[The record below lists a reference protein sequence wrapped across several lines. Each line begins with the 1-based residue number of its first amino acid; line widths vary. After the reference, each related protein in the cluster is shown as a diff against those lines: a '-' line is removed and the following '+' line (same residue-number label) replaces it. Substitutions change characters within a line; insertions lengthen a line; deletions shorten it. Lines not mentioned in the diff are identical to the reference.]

1 VTLGFIQDVGL
12 LLALLEHIVT
22 STQLDTTYT
31 NNGKEC
37 LGGILVF
44 LPGWGDISSL
54 MDMMSVHPE
63 FSGNQKYVVLPLH
76 GGIAP
81 QAQRKVFKR
90 VGPAQRK
97 IVLATNIAETSITID
112 DIVVVIDSG
121 KYKSKAYDP
130 YTQMSSLQTV
140 WVPQSSAKQRAGRAG
155 RVRPGICFTLMSRSR
170 HEASEP
176 FAKAELLRTPLQ
188 ELCLQIKLLVQEERI
203 GGDGGAATGASD
215 TISIGDFL
223 DLAPEPPSKMAV
235 RNAILSLQ
243 RIGALDLKQHL
254 TRLGLQLARI
264 PMEPSLG
271 RCLVLAVVFGCLDPV
286 LTICC
291 ALGYRDPF
299 TIPLDNK
306 AKKVYDQARVDLS
319 NGSNSD
325 HIAVLNA
332 VSGYL
337 QLRNPS
343 QEFGYCRGNF
353 LSHSTMR
360 MIKGMRKQV
369 LDELVRLKL
378 VGDPQRGESR
388 DAAATWAHANR
399 NSWRHAAITTVIA
412 CGLYPNVMR
421 RRPGMKNF
429 DAPGQ
434 RKCRLNGSSVPNLSG
449 GILSQVDQVRAGRKA
464 ERKAK
469 HDGVTSKWITF
480 GEMLKGMRSELVR
493 DASVVSPRSILFGG
507 GSVVAATANAAEDGA
522 EDDEEEG
529 GDGGGG
535 RIGGEDGEE
544 EADTGPRYTTLTIDA
559 NTEFHVKE
567 DFAPIMDTLRGCV
580 HGAVALVVWKSEG
593 RKDADLPKGM
603 ADCVGNAIDVIVDFV
618 DTDYSRLIY
627 NSTPQRSAP
636 QQGRGNYTRSGGGGS
651 GGGRSRGGG
660 SGGSRGERGGGGQMR
675 TPSQRGGRGSDGRY
689 GGKGGRGGK
698 GRSSNSRR

>member
-1 VTLGFIQDVGL
+1 M
-12 LLALLEHIVT
+12 
-22 STQLDTTYT
+22 
-31 NNGKEC
+31 
-37 LGGILVF
+37 F

-54 MDMMSVHPE
+54 MDMMAVHPE
-63 FSGNQKYVVLPLH
+63 FSGNQKYVILPLH

-90 VGPAQRK
+90 VDPAQRK

-121 KYKSKAYDP
+121 KYKSKVYDP

-155 RVRPGICFTLMSRSR
+155 RVRPGICYTLMSRSR

-203 GGDGGAATGASD
+203 SSGGGSAAGAKD

-243 RIGALDLKQHL
+243 RIGALNLEQQL

-299 TIPLDNK
+299 TIPLDNR
-306 AKKVYDQARVDLS
+306 AKKVYDQARVNLS
-319 NGSNSD
+319 RGSNSD

-332 VSGYL
+332 VNGYL

-343 QEFGYCRGNF
+343 QEFGYCRSNF

-378 VGDPQRGESR
+378 VGMPQRGENAGAA
-388 DAAATWAHANR
+388 AAATWAHANR
-399 NSWRHAAITTVIA
+399 NSQRHAAITTVIS
-412 CGLYPNVMR
+412 CGLYPNIMR

-434 RKCRLNGSSVPNLSG
+434 RKCRLNGSSVPNLAG

-469 HDGVTSKWITF
+469 HEGIVSKWITF

-507 GSVVAATANAAEDGA
+507 GSVVAATANVDDDAGEDACEEAGDGIA
-522 EDDEEEG
+522 GDLGTAVEEDD
-529 GDGGGG
+529 
-535 RIGGEDGEE
+535 
-544 EADTGPRYTTLTIDA
+544 GPRFTTLTIDA

-567 DFAPIMDTLRGCV
+567 DYVRIMDTLRGCV

-593 RKDADLPKGM
+593 RKSASLPKGM
-603 ADCVGNAIDVIVDFV
+603 AECVGKAIDLIVDFV
-618 DTDYSRLIY
+618 DTDYSRLIH
-627 NSTPQRSAP
+627 NSAP
-636 QQGRGNYTRSGGGGS
+636 QSSPRQQ
-651 GGGRSRGGG
+651 GGGRRDGKRAGRGRLGG
-660 SGGSRGERGGGGQMR
+660 NGARQGGPGGGQRR
-675 TPSQRGGRGSDGRY
+675 TQSNRDARGSGGRY

-698 GRSSNSRR
+698 GRSSNRR